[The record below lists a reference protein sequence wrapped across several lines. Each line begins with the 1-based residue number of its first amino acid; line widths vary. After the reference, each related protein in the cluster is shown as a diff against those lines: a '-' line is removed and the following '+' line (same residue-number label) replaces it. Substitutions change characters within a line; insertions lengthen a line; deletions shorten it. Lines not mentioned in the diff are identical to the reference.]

1 MAILNFLCMHP
12 FSDGNGRMAR
22 LLTLLLLCQAGY
34 IVGKYISIE
43 KIIGQT
49 KETYYEMLRQSP
61 DVSEVTV
68 QRTLAELLKN
78 GDIIKIGGGR
88 YTHYVWN
95 REKDE

>member
-49 KETYYEMLRQSP
+49 KENYYETLRQCP
-61 DVSEVTV
+61 NASEVTV
-68 QRTLAELLKN
+68 QRTLAELLQN
-78 GDIIKIGGGR
+78 GYIIKIGGGR

>member
-1 MAILNFLCMHP
+1 M
-12 FSDGNGRMAR
+12 
-22 LLTLLLLCQAGY
+22 
-34 IVGKYISIE
+34 GKYISIE

-49 KETYYEMLRQSP
+49 KENYYKTLRQSH